1 MNSCVLLLHDV
12 PENTEVGIDMKFW
25 RVGKNFRGIKDIPLG
40 FHFVYFSAVNA
51 DCKSGQRTGFVEWF
65 THPGF
70 VAKRWVAVDEDF
82 VDVPLTPSDVQRLT
96 DNYEEVSLYLGPYP
110 SECRRAWVALTNLVS
125 PASLSRIL
133 PECGRVYSCTQFLS
147 EPSSSQQRL
156 ALQPAPEVSSNPED
170 LLPKLQILPGTEIRF
185 SKIPKNPLFPPN
197 SNPTEI
203 TAHGIDQTYTL
214 DSVLHVIAESA
225 TNLGATD
232 VEINQPDCGNSL
244 LLEERELLAE
254 LQFSYVTFLLIHVL
268 DGWYQWRRIVQLL
281 ASCEEAICRRPQ
293 LYINL
298 VSVLYH
304 QLCSAAKSKEFLE
317 DKTAVIST
325 AELAD
330 LFFSEATGP
339 RTNIAEPAFLPSVVR
354 KLLRNILCTQMLDSG
369 DGLLQS
375 LRERAEGFCHSL
387 EQRFHWGIKPEVLK
401 KEENTADVFVD
412 DVDWEGDEA
421 PVIVQ
426 L

>member
-1 MNSCVLLLHDV
+1 
-12 PENTEVGIDMKFW
+12 
-25 RVGKNFRGIKDIPLG
+25 
-40 FHFVYFSAVNA
+40 AVNA

-110 SECRRAWVALTNLVS
+110 SECRRGWVALTNLIS

-156 ALQPAPEVSSNPED
+156 ALQPAAEVSSNPED

-214 DSVLHVIAESA
+214 DSVLRVIADSA
-225 TNLGATD
+225 TNLGPAD
-232 VEINQPDCGNSL
+232 VEVNQPDCGNSL
-244 LLEERELLAE
+244 LPEERELLAE

-281 ASCEEAICRRPQ
+281 ANCEEAIYRRPQ

-317 DKTAVIST
+317 DKTAAIST

-330 LFFSEATGP
+330 LFFSETTGP
-339 RTNIAEPAFLPSVVR
+339 RTNLAEPAFLPSVVR
-354 KLLRNILCTQMLDSG
+354 KLLRNILCTPTLDSG
-369 DGLLQS
+369 NGLLQS

-387 EQRFHWGIKPEVLK
+387 EQRFHLGIKPEVLK
-401 KEENTADVFVD
+401 KEKNTADVLVD